1 MSKFTLGQKVRIK
14 AHLRYYFRALGL
26 MERTEKAETGIVV
39 QVEKYEV
46 PLVFRPE
53 MPEQVYL
60 VAVDLETLRRVLPED
75 IEAIEEPACKE
86 IVDEIDGRT
95 WRKCAMCK
103 RHIGFHRCR
112 YCGKKYKTPWN
123 LKWHEERCHFNPAT
137 HGTFDYD
144 NDEYACERWCD
155 SEIMDFRNMVCP
167 REPDRENERVDCYEC
182 PDCQAEF
189 GYQTVNYCHGDE
201 RVSLEEP
208 RIVVTCK
215 AVEEDEHESS
225 N

>member
-1 MSKFTLGQKVRIK
+1 MSKFTFGQKVRIK
-14 AHLRYYFRALGL
+14 AHLRYFRALGL
-26 MERTEKAETGIVV
+26 MERTEKTETGIVV
-39 QVEKYEV
+39 HVEKYEV

-123 LKWHEERCHFNPAT
+123 LKWHEEHCHFNPAT